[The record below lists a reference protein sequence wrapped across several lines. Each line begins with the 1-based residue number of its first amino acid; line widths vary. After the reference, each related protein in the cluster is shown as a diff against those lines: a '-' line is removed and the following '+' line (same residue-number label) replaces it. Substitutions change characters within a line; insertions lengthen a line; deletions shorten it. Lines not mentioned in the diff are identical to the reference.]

1 MDIIRDNLRRI
12 ATRTGARM
20 LLMVKADA
28 YGHGLTEVAFAVQDM
43 VCGFGVATVEEGEA
57 LRSAGIDKPILACAC
72 APREL
77 KRAAEL
83 DLTVGLNNFAQ
94 LSALL
99 ALRAEGVVDD
109 SVRLHLK
116 ADTGMH
122 RLGFAPAD
130 VPYVVGALSDNGFE
144 LGGVYS
150 HLRNRNMGQIYAFER
165 ACADVQSVYPAAV
178 RHLAAS
184 ANLDVK
190 RLRYDL
196 VRVGISAYRCAMR
209 VTSEVICARRLRA
222 WERVSYGNFRLKK
235 DCNVAIVFGGYADGI
250 ARERPS
256 SVWIRGTR
264 CRTLGRVCMD
274 MFAVDTGDFVP
285 DVGEEAVLFDWEHA
299 DEIAAERKTTQYC
312 LLTSFGGR
320 TERIYDKGGGAQDS
334 ACKRGADE
342 R

>member
-1 MDIIRDNLRRI
+1 M
-12 ATRTGARM
+12 M
-20 LLMVKADA
+20 LMVKADA
-28 YGHGLTEVAFAVQDM
+28 YGHGLTQVACAVQDL

-57 LRSAGIDKPILACAC
+57 LRFAGIDKPILVCAC

-77 KRAAEL
+77 KRAAEQ
-83 DLTVGLNNFAQ
+83 DITVGLNNFAQ

-99 ALRAEGVVDD
+99 ALKAEGEP
-109 SVRLHLK
+109 SNFVRLHLK
-116 ADTGMH
+116 VDTGMH
-122 RLGFAPAD
+122 RLGFAPED
-130 VPYVVGALSDNGFE
+130 VPYVVGVLADNGFE
-144 LGGVYS
+144 LSGVYS
-150 HLRNRNMGQIYAFER
+150 HLRNRNNGQIYAFEH
-165 ACADVQSVYPAAV
+165 ACADVLSVYPAAV

-196 VRVGISAYRCAMR
+196 VRVGINAYRCAMR
-209 VTSEVICARRLRA
+209 VKSEVICARSLSA
-222 WERVSYGNFRLKK
+222 GERVSYGNFRLKK
-235 DCNVAIVFGGYADGI
+235 DTNVAIVFGGYADGI

-256 SVWIRGTR
+256 SVWIRGVR
-264 CRTLGRVCMD
+264 CRPLGKVCMD